1 MNRQFL
7 KDMAANHYNY
17 GFIHYRDTD
26 SAGHAF
32 GWGSPEYLRAVA
44 TIDGYLAEIFHL
56 VETDPKLAGHTA
68 IIVTTD
74 HGGVGTN
81 HGEAELA
88 VNYTIPVFVWSAGV
102 GRGDLYAM
110 NRAARTDPGDGRPA
124 YASHGQP
131 IRNGGTGNLALA
143 LLGLGPIPGSTIN
156 VQQDLRASLAGDY
169 NGDGSVNAADYTVWR
184 NAQGSADDLRADGN
198 GDGVVDRADYD
209 LWKSSVGEAA
219 AQP

>member
-1 MNRQFL
+1 
-7 KDMAANHYNY
+7 
-17 GFIHYRDTD
+17 
-26 SAGHAF
+26 
-32 GWGSPEYLRAVA
+32 
-44 TIDGYLAEIFHL
+44 
-56 VETDPKLAGHTA
+56 
-68 IIVTTD
+68 
-74 HGGVGTN
+74 
-81 HGEAELA
+81 
-88 VNYTIPVFVWSAGV
+88 
-102 GRGDLYAM
+102 M
-110 NRAARTDPGDGRPA
+110 NRAARTDPGDGRPD